1 MEKVHH
7 YAYQLFDAVDFLHHK
22 LKIVHCDIK
31 RESLHV
37 LILCNRILYFTYS
50 CLLCVANFELE

>member
-22 LKIVHCDIK
+22 LKIIHCDIK
-31 RESLHV
+31 RESLLV
-37 LILCNRILYFTYS
+37 L
-50 CLLCVANFELE
+50 